1 MFGMG
6 TGGSLR
12 LLSPETKLS
21 LDAFAAAFLV
31 SSVRPSIGLPTS
43 FQRFRFRFSAL
54 RALALS
60 RFAPSKPH
68 RVDSL
73 PPDQGVRSSFET
85 PHKSVL
91 PGFRSAFGSD
101 PGLSFQLRSSLC
113 LPFHTLSCSLLPTP
127 YSLLL
132 RSSPRPISIIK
143 LHTLP
148 HFHR

>member
-21 LDAFAAAFLV
+21 LDSSAAARSRHPVGHQRPPVCLRSDSR
-31 SSVRPSIGLPTS
+31 SSRPSS
-43 FQRFRFRFSAL
+43 L
-54 RALALS
+54 RAATMS
-60 RFAPSKPH
+60 SAPSKPH
-68 RVDSL
+68 RLEIRFPLTKIL
-73 PPDQGVRSSFET
+73 P
-85 PHKSVL
+85 HL
-91 PGFRSAFGSD
+91 
-101 PGLSFQLRSSLC
+101 LSKL
-113 LPFHTLSCSLLPTP
+113 SLLPTQTTGFGIP
-127 YSLLL
+127 RFKVSLDQLRSRFPASSSCSLFPVPFL